1 MNNRCRCGVSI
12 LPRLA
17 TGIGSITDLTPD
29 MIVSILPRLATG
41 IHVITSHQFFI
52 SFYSS
57 PSCDGDHHRNFQ
69 LRNNQ
74 VSILP
79 RLATGIYSFCKIAP
93 NVKFLFFPV
102 LRRGSHTFVLC
113 PHYIVFLF
121 FPVLRRG
128 SYVVLFELRICL
140 FLFFPVLRRG
150 SVTRN
155 RFPVRG
161 GFYSSP
167 SCDGDRRRF

>member
-1 MNNRCRCGVSI
+1 MEIVSILPRLATGIHISRRYASIVKFLFFPVLRRGSAAGLHVSRGDRFYSSPSCDGDPLCLNNRCRCGVSI

-57 PSCDGDHHRNFQ
+57 PSCDGDPHTRLTSNW
-69 LRNNQ
+69 NN

-79 RLATGIYSFCKIAP
+79 RLATGITTEIFNSVII
-93 NVKFLFFPV
+93 KFLFFPV
-102 LRRGSHTFVLC
+102 LRRGSFVSA
-113 PHYIVFLF
+113 
-121 FPVLRRG
+121 RSRQ
-128 SYVVLFELRICL
+128 
-140 FLFFPVLRRG
+140 
-150 SVTRN
+150 T
-155 RFPVRG
+155 
-161 GFYSSP
+161 
-167 SCDGDRRRF
+167 